1 MFDSRE
7 TNTRSF
13 FSSRGRSLW
22 RLFLL
27 TTVLVLSFSEISKAS
42 EYSNEPQP
50 HSPLPQH
57 GPDYSDLLAP
67 FSQGGYGF
75 DLESLLGSVSP
86 SELVLNGGLNPNA
99 LASALFDLVKYMK
112 NSVDPRSESEILSQI
127 PRYKRVEMFGTWVNE
142 DAPVNCY
149 NTRAE
154 VLIRDAKPGAKI
166 SFAPAN
172 PCLVA
177 KGEWADPY
185 SANTYKLANA
195 VQVDHV
201 VPLKNAYRSGAHAWS
216 QERRCHYANYLVD
229 SQHLLAVSGHENMV
243 KSDSGPENY
252 LPPNPDYVCSY
263 IANWMRI
270 KAVWSLGYT
279 ANEKN
284 AIEAALQSNNCAVGE
299 TRISLQD
306 IQKSR
311 SLTQRMNVKCVSPNA
326 R

>member
-1 MFDSRE
+1 MFESKE

-13 FSSRGRSLW
+13 FRSRW
-22 RLFLL
+22 RWRHKPIRILL
-27 TTVLVLSFSEISKAS
+27 LILSVLSFSEISKAS
-42 EYSNEPQP
+42 DT
-50 HSPLPQH
+50 SP

-67 FSQGGYGF
+67 LWQGGYG
-75 DLESLLGSVSP
+75 LNAESLLNSVSP
-86 SELVLNGGLNPNA
+86 GELIINGNLTRNV

-112 NSVDPRSESEILSQI
+112 NNVDPRSESEILAQI

-142 DAPVNCY
+142 DAPNNCY

-154 VLIRDAKPGAKI
+154 VLIRDAKPGAKV
-166 SFAPAN
+166 SFATAN

-185 SANTYKLANA
+185 SATTYKLANA

-201 VPLKNAYRSGAHAWS
+201 VPLKNAYRSGAYAWN
-216 QERRCHYANYLVD
+216 QERRCHYTNYLAD
-229 SQHLLAVSGHENMV
+229 TNHLLAVSGHENMA
-243 KSDSGPENY
+243 KSDGSPETY
-252 LPPNPDYVCSY
+252 LPPNPEYVCSY

-270 KAVWSLGYT
+270 KAVWNLGYT
-279 ANEKN
+279 NNEKN
-284 AIEAALQSNNCAVGE
+284 AIETALQNYGCAVAE
-299 TRISLQD
+299 TRLPLRD

-311 SLTQRMNVKCVSPNA
+311 TTTLRMNIKCVPPNQ